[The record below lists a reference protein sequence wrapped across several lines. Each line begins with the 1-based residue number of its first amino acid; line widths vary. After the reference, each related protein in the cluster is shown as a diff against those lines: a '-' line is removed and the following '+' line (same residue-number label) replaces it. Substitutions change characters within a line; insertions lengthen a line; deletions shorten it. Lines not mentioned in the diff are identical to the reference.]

1 MESKETQT
9 ALMLG
14 WQVRFWVVGR
24 SQEHQAGP
32 LQLRN
37 RGGEVLSLD
46 PTSFGFLGLFSFGF
60 SFGFMSGCL
69 PGYRVGIPSASLSQ
83 Q

>member
-1 MESKETQT
+1 MESKEIQT

-24 SQEHQAGP
+24 SQERQTGP
-32 LQLRN
+32 LQLMN

-46 PTSFGFLGLFSFGF
+46 PTSFGFLGFVYFWFFLWF
-60 SFGFMSGCL
+60 
-69 PGYRVGIPSASLSQ
+69 YVWVSARL
-83 Q
+83 

>member
-37 RGGEVLSLD
+37 KGGEVLSLD
-46 PTSFGFLGLFSFGF
+46 PTSFGFLGF
-60 SFGFMSGCL
+60 
-69 PGYRVGIPSASLSQ
+69 V
-83 Q
+83 